1 MSKIEKLES
10 YLKEHDFTF
19 YNHNTEAGTFLVRPQ
34 MVKDKPMQLI
44 ITINSNE
51 TAVDL
56 EIFDAAQ
63 VQPGEALYQLLNKL
77 NSTYRYVKFVEGEG
91 KITAVYSFDLQ
102 GEFNDD
108 QCNYIMETMVNLL
121 RTVEEVMPEFE
132 KL

>member
-1 MSKIEKLES
+1 MSKIEKLEG

-19 YNHNTEAGTFLVRPQ
+19 YSHETDGGTFLVRPQ

-63 VQPGEALYQLLNKL
+63 VKADEALYQLLNKL
-77 NSTYRYVKFVEGEG
+77 NATYRYVKFVEGEG

-102 GEFNDD
+102 GEFNDC

>member
-1 MSKIEKLES
+1 MSKIEKLEG

-19 YNHNTEAGTFLVRPQ
+19 YSHETDGGTFLVRPQ

-63 VQPGEALYQLLNKL
+63 VKADEALYQLLNKL
-77 NSTYRYVKFVEGEG
+77 NATYRYVKFVEGEG

-102 GEFNDD
+102 GEFNDG
-108 QCNYIMETMVNLL
+108 QCNYIMENMVNLL
-121 RTVEEVMPEFE
+121 RTVEEVMPEFK

>member
-1 MSKIEKLES
+1 MSKIEKLEG

-19 YNHNTEAGTFLVRPQ
+19 YSHETDGGTFLVRPQ
-34 MVKDKPMQLI
+34 MVKDKPMKLI

-63 VQPGEALYQLLNKL
+63 VKADAALYQLLNKL
-77 NSTYRYVKFVEGEG
+77 NATYRYVKFVEGEG

-102 GEFNDD
+102 GEFNDC
-108 QCNYIMETMVNLL
+108 QCNYIMENMVNLL

>member
-1 MSKIEKLES
+1 MSKIEKLEG

-19 YNHNTEAGTFLVRPQ
+19 YSHETDGGTFLVRPQ

-63 VQPGEALYQLLNKL
+63 VKADEALYQLLNKL
-77 NSTYRYVKFVEGEG
+77 NATYRYVKFVEGEG

-102 GEFNDD
+102 GEFNDG
-108 QCNYIMETMVNLL
+108 QCNYIMENMVNLL